1 MEQAQAK
8 KDCKLAP
15 GHYFKIPKKDIVN
28 NKLMMPSD
36 IYTTKKH
43 KVSTLKKM
51 TMVDEIQKIEGKKQ
65 LGPGT
70 YPVKNLIK
78 ASEMTTRDMT
88 EQYKNGLCKSNSE

>member
-1 MEQAQAK
+1 
-8 KDCKLAP
+8 LAP

-51 TMVDEIQKIEGKKQ
+51 TMVDEIQKIEGKK
-65 LGPGT
+65 
-70 YPVKNLIK
+70 
-78 ASEMTTRDMT
+78 
-88 EQYKNGLCKSNSE
+88 